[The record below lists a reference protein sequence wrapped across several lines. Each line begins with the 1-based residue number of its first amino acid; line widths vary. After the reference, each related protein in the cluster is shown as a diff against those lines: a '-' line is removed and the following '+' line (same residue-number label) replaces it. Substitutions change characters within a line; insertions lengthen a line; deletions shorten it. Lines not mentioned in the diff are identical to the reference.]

1 MAITQNPTTN
11 IPHGYDSIAQ
21 GMTTLP
27 TTRGVGS
34 VIAPPLTPS
43 IGIFPPASTHDIIQ
57 GQMLTASLKM
67 TPYEAEQMD
76 EHEMKTLLVSQM
88 MREIWDNNCIE
99 FTKQQD
105 FANDEV
111 IIRARIFVTQN
122 DDVQVIRKVLK

>member
-1 MAITQNPTTN
+1 MAILNPN
-11 IPHGYDSIAQ
+11 IIRNDTLSSHGITSISNGNFTVQ
-21 GMTTLP
+21 PIP
-27 TTRGVGS
+27 T
-34 VIAPPLTPS
+34 
-43 IGIFPPASTHDIIQ
+43 DKIQ

-88 MREIWDNNCIE
+88 MREIMDANCIE

-111 IIRARIFVTQN
+111 IIRARIFVTPK
-122 DDVQVIRKVLK
+122 DDIQVIRKVLK